1 MKGLYDVARHL
12 VWLTQFGL
20 SVGVP
25 PTLCIAGSVWL
36 RHRFTLGGWVVA
48 VGVVVGVL
56 AAVSCLRGSL
66 QALDRQ
72 GRPAKK
78 DGERGVHPCKS
89 IVMYCSRQ
97 AAWLWPWRS
106 ALPLCWRSMR

>member
-20 SVGVP
+20 SVVVP
-25 PTLCIAGSVWL
+25 L
-36 RHRFTLGGWVVA
+36 R
-48 VGVVVGVL
+48 
-56 AAVSCLRGSL
+56 CSL

-78 DGERGVHPCKS
+78 DGEKASPISFDRH
-89 IVMYCSRQ
+89 
-97 AAWLWPWRS
+97 
-106 ALPLCWRSMR
+106 

>member
-20 SVGVP
+20 SVVVP
-25 PTLCIAGSVWL
+25 PTLCIAGSV
-36 RHRFTLGGWVVA
+36 WVVA

-56 AAVSCLRGSL
+56 AAVSCLRCSL

-78 DGERGVHPCKS
+78 DGEKTSPISFDRH
-89 IVMYCSRQ
+89 
-97 AAWLWPWRS
+97 
-106 ALPLCWRSMR
+106 

>member
-1 MKGLYDVARHL
+1 MKGLYDMARHL

-20 SVGVP
+20 SGVVP
-25 PTLCIAGSVWL
+25 PS
-36 RHRFTLGGWVVA
+36 HRFTLDGWVVA

-78 DGERGVHPCKS
+78 DGEKTSPISFDRH
-89 IVMYCSRQ
+89 
-97 AAWLWPWRS
+97 
-106 ALPLCWRSMR
+106 

>member
-20 SVGVP
+20 SVVVP

-36 RHRFTLGGWVVA
+36 RYAALGIAVLVSVA

-56 AAVSCLRGSL
+56 AAASCLRCSL

-78 DGERGVHPCKS
+78 DGEKTSPISFDRH
-89 IVMYCSRQ
+89 
-97 AAWLWPWRS
+97 
-106 ALPLCWRSMR
+106 

>member
-20 SVGVP
+20 SVVVP

-36 RHRFTLGGWVVA
+36 RHRFTLGGWVVV

-56 AAVSCLRGSL
+56 AAVSCLRCP
-66 QALDRQ
+66 QRRQ
-72 GRPAKK
+72 PPSPPGAGPPRQK
-78 DGERGVHPCKS
+78 RRRKS
-89 IVMYCSRQ
+89 ISYI
-97 AAWLWPWRS
+97 L
-106 ALPLCWRSMR
+106 

>member
-20 SVGVP
+20 SVVVP
-25 PTLCIAGSVWL
+25 P
-36 RHRFTLGGWVVA
+36 FTLDGWVVA

-56 AAVSCLRGSL
+56 AAVSCLRCSL

-78 DGERGVHPCKS
+78 DGEKTSPISFDRH
-89 IVMYCSRQ
+89 
-97 AAWLWPWRS
+97 
-106 ALPLCWRSMR
+106 

>member
-12 VWLTQFGL
+12 
-20 SVGVP
+20 
-25 PTLCIAGSVWL
+25 
-36 RHRFTLGGWVVA
+36 VA

-78 DGERGVHPCKS
+78 DGEKTSPISFDRH
-89 IVMYCSRQ
+89 
-97 AAWLWPWRS
+97 
-106 ALPLCWRSMR
+106 

>member
-20 SVGVP
+20 SVVVP

-48 VGVVVGVL
+48 VGVGRGAGRGKLPARL
-56 AAVSCLRGSL
+56 AAG
-66 QALDRQ
+66 AGPAGPPRQ
-72 GRPAKK
+72 KR
-78 DGERGVHPCKS
+78 
-89 IVMYCSRQ
+89 RQ
-97 AAWLWPWRS
+97 KNISYIL
-106 ALPLCWRSMR
+106 

>member
-20 SVGVP
+20 SVVVP

-48 VGVVVGVL
+48 VGVL
-56 AAVSCLRGSL
+56 AAVSCLRCSL

-78 DGERGVHPCKS
+78 DGEKTSPISFDQH
-89 IVMYCSRQ
+89 
-97 AAWLWPWRS
+97 
-106 ALPLCWRSMR
+106 

>member
-20 SVGVP
+20 SVVVP

-48 VGVVVGVL
+48 VGVVVG
-56 AAVSCLRGSL
+56 C
-66 QALDRQ
+66 
-72 GRPAKK
+72 
-78 DGERGVHPCKS
+78 
-89 IVMYCSRQ
+89 
-97 AAWLWPWRS
+97 WPR
-106 ALPLCWRSMR
+106 

>member
-20 SVGVP
+20 SVVVP

-48 VGVVVGVL
+48 VGVV
-56 AAVSCLRGSL
+56 

-78 DGERGVHPCKS
+78 DGEKTSPISFDRH
-89 IVMYCSRQ
+89 
-97 AAWLWPWRS
+97 
-106 ALPLCWRSMR
+106 

>member
-20 SVGVP
+20 SVVVP

-72 GRPAKK
+72 GTRRGPRGARAGGAPPAKK
-78 DGERGVHPCKS
+78 DGEKTSPISFDRH
-89 IVMYCSRQ
+89 
-97 AAWLWPWRS
+97 
-106 ALPLCWRSMR
+106 

>member
-20 SVGVP
+20 SVVVP

-48 VGVVVGVL
+48 VGVVVGAGRGKLPARL
-56 AAVSCLRGSL
+56 AAG
-66 QALDRQ
+66 AGPAGPPRQ
-72 GRPAKK
+72 KRRRKNI
-78 DGERGVHPCKS
+78 S
-89 IVMYCSRQ
+89 YI
-97 AAWLWPWRS
+97 L
-106 ALPLCWRSMR
+106 

>member
-20 SVGVP
+20 SVVVP

-56 AAVSCLRGSL
+56 AAVSCLRCSL
-66 QALDRQ
+66 QALDGNPGCRSRWTLPPRQ
-72 GRPAKK
+72 KRRRKNI
-78 DGERGVHPCKS
+78 S
-89 IVMYCSRQ
+89 YI
-97 AAWLWPWRS
+97 L
-106 ALPLCWRSMR
+106 

>member
-20 SVGVP
+20 SVVVP
-25 PTLCIAGSVWL
+25 
-36 RHRFTLGGWVVA
+36 GG
-48 VGVVVGVL
+48 GL
-56 AAVSCLRGSL
+56 AAVSCLRCSL

-78 DGERGVHPCKS
+78 DGEKTSPISFDRH
-89 IVMYCSRQ
+89 
-97 AAWLWPWRS
+97 
-106 ALPLCWRSMR
+106 

>member
-20 SVGVP
+20 SVVVP

-56 AAVSCLRGSL
+56 AAVSCLRCSL

-72 GRPAKK
+72 GIRSEYALADSFEDARAYARAKGIREVYFI
-78 DGERGVHPCKS
+78 GEKVEK
-89 IVMYCSRQ
+89 IEVQ
-97 AAWLWPWRS
+97 L
-106 ALPLCWRSMR
+106 

>member
-20 SVGVP
+20 SVVIP
-25 PTLCIAGSVWL
+25 PTLCIAGAVWL
-36 RHRFTLGGWVVA
+36 RHRFTLGSWVVL

-56 AAVSCLRGSL
+56 AAVSCLRSSL

-72 GRPAKK
+72 GKTAEHKEPPS
-78 DGERGVHPCKS
+78 VSFNNH
-89 IVMYCSRQ
+89 
-97 AAWLWPWRS
+97 
-106 ALPLCWRSMR
+106 

>member
-12 VWLTQFGL
+12 VWLTQ
-20 SVGVP
+20 
-25 PTLCIAGSVWL
+25 
-36 RHRFTLGGWVVA
+36 FTLGGWVVA

-78 DGERGVHPCKS
+78 DGKKTSPISFDRH
-89 IVMYCSRQ
+89 
-97 AAWLWPWRS
+97 
-106 ALPLCWRSMR
+106 

>member
-20 SVGVP
+20 SVVVP
-25 PTLCIAGSVWL
+25 PTLCIA
-36 RHRFTLGGWVVA
+36 GWVVA

-56 AAVSCLRGSL
+56 AAVSCLRCSL

-78 DGERGVHPCKS
+78 DGEKTSPISFDRH
-89 IVMYCSRQ
+89 
-97 AAWLWPWRS
+97 
-106 ALPLCWRSMR
+106 

>member
-20 SVGVP
+20 SVVVP

-36 RHRFTLGGWVVA
+36 RHRFTLDGWVVA

-56 AAVSCLRGSL
+56 AAVSCLRCSL
-66 QALDRQ
+66 QAP
-72 GRPAKK
+72 PAKK
-78 DGERGVHPCKS
+78 DGEKTSPVSFDRH
-89 IVMYCSRQ
+89 
-97 AAWLWPWRS
+97 
-106 ALPLCWRSMR
+106 

>member
-20 SVGVP
+20 SVVVP

-72 GRPAKK
+72 GKTAEHKERQGRPAKK
-78 DGERGVHPCKS
+78 DGEKTSPISFDRH
-89 IVMYCSRQ
+89 
-97 AAWLWPWRS
+97 
-106 ALPLCWRSMR
+106 

>member
-20 SVGVP
+20 SVVVP
-25 PTLCIAGSVWL
+25 PTRCIAWSAGL
-36 RHRFTLGGWVVA
+36 RHRVTLGGWVVA

-56 AAVSCLRGSL
+56 AAASCLRCSL

-78 DGERGVHPCKS
+78 DGEKTSPISFDQH
-89 IVMYCSRQ
+89 
-97 AAWLWPWRS
+97 
-106 ALPLCWRSMR
+106 

>member
-20 SVGVP
+20 SVVVP

-48 VGVVVGVL
+48 VGVGGRGGWPEGKLPARL
-56 AAVSCLRGSL
+56 AAG
-66 QALDRQ
+66 AGPAGPPRQ
-72 GRPAKK
+72 KRRRKNI
-78 DGERGVHPCKS
+78 S
-89 IVMYCSRQ
+89 YI
-97 AAWLWPWRS
+97 L
-106 ALPLCWRSMR
+106 